1 MDLLAHSAAGNL
13 AMLDAAVQLNPELA
27 RLRMWSGL
35 SLLVED

>member
-13 AMLDAAVQLNPELA
+13 AMLHAAAQLNPVPA
-27 RLRMWSGL
+27 RLRMGSGL